1 MKNEKE
7 ADVMTNLQRRY
18 MAAHAAI
25 TAMVMKSAT
34 TARFLTCLVGESLV
48 MVVEVKVV
56 VLKLLTS
63 PCM

>member
-1 MKNEKE
+1 
-7 ADVMTNLQRRY
+7 MTNLQRRY